1 MCLSRLPLTCLQ
13 QGKSYEH
20 EHVPFYICW
29 LQLCMTLFDAASILV
44 LLPLH
49 ENLRERSSHAFDDGP
64 TLRLPPS
71 CFAQVT
77 DLHLYRH
84 RSDYDPGSSPTKL
97 LPFWAGMFVE
107 HLGINHNPKAYRKKH
122 LLQLLCTSCWAPN
135 LRNPQLVHALSTDSL
150 LADSS
155 KQWTP
160 CGQRLLKEDKRLLG
174 KNFWSANVPCSAPL

>member
-1 MCLSRLPLTCLQ
+1 MWLRSWCCCLFMKISESEAHMRLMMVRLCASLLRALQ
-13 QGKSYEH
+13 
-20 EHVPFYICW
+20 
-29 LQLCMTLFDAASILV
+29 
-44 LLPLH
+44 
-49 ENLRERSSHAFDDGP
+49 
-64 TLRLPPS
+64 
-71 CFAQVT
+71 QVT
-77 DLHLYRH
+77 DLHLYSH

-174 KNFWSANVPCSAPL
+174 KNFWSANVPC